1 MTDAYETT
9 IQLSRIVD
17 NFLDR
22 PNFYSAGPQASR
34 QLNPSPS
41 PGYCFRVVVVW
52 LSGVMVGAL
61 DSRLNG
67 SNPRPC
73 RFQPTILDKLFAY
86 MCPPVI
92 KQYNLIPVKVR
103 RCPAAGKVT
112 VGLAL
117 HWPCVTDFSG
127 SSAHGLTT

>member
-41 PGYCFRVVVVW
+41 PGYCFRVAVVW

-67 SNPRPC
+67 SRVRAAAVPITANNPGQTVRIHV
-73 RFQPTILDKLFAY
+73 PTCHQA
-86 MCPPVI
+86 V
-92 KQYNLIPVKVR
+92 
-103 RCPAAGKVT
+103 
-112 VGLAL
+112 
-117 HWPCVTDFSG
+117 
-127 SSAHGLTT
+127 